1 MRVVAQPPGPR
12 SELPQVRI
20 VPEPDGFAI
29 YVDDEVVMTVEDEL
43 DAHHWAKHV
52 VECVNAGE
60 RRAFWIRQALPRIC
74 ELARRQNLHTGYYPE
89 PPER

>member
-1 MRVVAQPPGPR
+1 MPDVTHSSRPR
-12 SELPQVRI
+12 GDLPQVRI
-20 VPEPDGFAI
+20 VPEPDGFVI

-60 RRAFWIRQALPRIC
+60 TRAFWIREALPRIC

-89 PPER
+89 APDR